1 MPLLPQSVYHAWWNG
16 GIAQPVCSRV
26 RLLVTVSCPPPI
38 PPAPQPAQ
46 RLLAVGKHPARRKPP
61 NPRLISLYPAGKRV
75 ASSVT
80 RSHGLLLVA
89 TKNCGNAPD
98 CFGVQINSEM
108 RRSLQTED
116 CSEKL
121 GNQKP
126 LSESART
133 MLKSAEFLGR
143 EATRRLSGKAGD
155 TARTIGKVS

>member
-1 MPLLPQSVYHAWWNG
+1 M
-16 GIAQPVCSRV
+16 
-26 RLLVTVSCPPPI
+26 
-38 PPAPQPAQ
+38 
-46 RLLAVGKHPARRKPP
+46 
-61 NPRLISLYPAGKRV
+61 

-80 RSHGLLLVA
+80 QSHGLLLVA

-126 LSESART
+126 LSESTRT

-155 TARTIGKVS
+155 AARMIAKVS

>member
-1 MPLLPQSVYHAWWNG
+1 M
-16 GIAQPVCSRV
+16 
-26 RLLVTVSCPPPI
+26 
-38 PPAPQPAQ
+38 
-46 RLLAVGKHPARRKPP
+46 
-61 NPRLISLYPAGKRV
+61 

-80 RSHGLLLVA
+80 RSHRLLLVA

-126 LSESART
+126 LSESTRT

-155 TARTIGKVS
+155 TARTIEKVS